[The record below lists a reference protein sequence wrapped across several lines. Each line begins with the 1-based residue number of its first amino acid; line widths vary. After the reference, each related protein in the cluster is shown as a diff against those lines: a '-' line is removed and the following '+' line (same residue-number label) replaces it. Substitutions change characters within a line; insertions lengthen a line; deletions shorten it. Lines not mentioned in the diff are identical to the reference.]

1 MHTLGLWYLLGCTET
16 PSKRVSVPQFPTI
29 SLRVQEQAYT
39 VEYACE
45 AHEVALGLR
54 YRQLNTD
61 EGMLLCSEK
70 GGFLSMNKM
79 KSSISVAFLSKEQ
92 SILSI
97 ETFPLS
103 APDYPIG
110 DSVRWLWEMPT
121 GWFEKQGIRVNM
133 KVEGVP
139 GQGK

>member
-1 MHTLGLWYLLGCTET
+1 MHTLGLWYLLGCSEI

-29 SLRVQEQAYT
+29 SLRVQEKTYA

-54 YRQLNTD
+54 YRQLHSD
-61 EGMLLCSEK
+61 EGILLCGEK
-70 GGFLSMNKM
+70 GGWLSMNKM
-79 KSSISVAFLSKEQ
+79 KSAISVAFLSEEQ

-103 APDYPIG
+103 APDYAIG
-110 DSVRWLWEMPT
+110 SSVHWLWEMPA
-121 GWFEKQGIRVNM
+121 GWFEKQGIRATM

-139 GQGK
+139 NTGK

>member
-1 MHTLGLWYLLGCTET
+1 MQTLGLWYLLGCTEA

-29 SLRVQEQAYT
+29 GLRVHQQSYT

-54 YRQLNTD
+54 YRQLSAD
-61 EGMLLCSEK
+61 EGMLLCSDQ
-70 GGFLSMNKM
+70 GGVLSMNKM
-79 KSSISVAFLSKEQ
+79 KSPISVAFLSAEQ

-110 DSVRWLWEMPT
+110 ESVRWLWEMPA
-121 GWFEKQGIRVNM
+121 GWFEKQSIRANM

-139 GQGK
+139 Q